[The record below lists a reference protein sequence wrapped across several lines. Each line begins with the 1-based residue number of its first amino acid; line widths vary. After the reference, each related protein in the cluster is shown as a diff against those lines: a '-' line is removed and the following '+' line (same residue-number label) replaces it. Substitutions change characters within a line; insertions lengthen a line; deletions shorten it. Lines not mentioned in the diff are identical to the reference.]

1 MGELASDLALWGRR
15 SENTAD
21 SHALAPHSPLFARI
35 SPKQHVFVAFDL
47 RWGST
52 PPKRCVCLRSD
63 SFLSFMLDR
72 DTIASS
78 HVGMYFY
85 GQRGKSIL
93 AGVEV

>member
-1 MGELASDLALWGRR
+1 MRELASDLALWAHR
-15 SENTAD
+15 SEKTAD
-21 SHALAPHSPLFARI
+21 SHASASNSHPFARI
-35 SPKQHVFVAFDL
+35 LPEKRLFVAFDL

-52 PPKRCVCLRSD
+52 PPKRCVCLCSN